1 VGLAEGLDIH
11 GVASYRLKGVSS
23 AGLTALHAKFKVA
36 LQGFDGKGALHCT
49 LSVMIALD
57 GEAFDSQPVTNGP
70 SRADRGLTGQ
80 RRGWMQNIAELERR
94 ITAALERIGVG
105 IDRVAARP
113 VAPVA
118 PVTGQEALL
127 RAQLE
132 EERAVSAQL
141 KERMAALT
149 ERAAK
154 AAERAAEVKPVHVP
168 VAQAQL
174 EARIDKMTRQL
185 DVQGL
190 ELQRMRKIT
199 IQLREQLARMREAAE
214 AGATDPH
221 LINKAM
227 LAELEALRA
236 TRQVEIAEMD
246 EILAELS
253 PLIGEVQA
261 HA

>member
-1 VGLAEGLDIH
+1 
-11 GVASYRLKGVSS
+11 
-23 AGLTALHAKFKVA
+23 
-36 LQGFDGKGALHCT
+36 
-49 LSVMIALD
+49 
-57 GEAFDSQPVTNGP
+57 
-70 SRADRGLTGQ
+70 
-80 RRGWMQNIAELERR
+80 MQNIAELERR
-94 ITAALERIGVG
+94 ITAALERISAGL
-105 IDRVAARP
+105 DRAANKP
-113 VAPVA
+113 PAAPVV
-118 PVTGQEALL
+118 PTTGAEALL
-127 RAQLE
+127 RAELD
-132 EERAVSAQL
+132 EERMLTAQL
-141 KERMAALT
+141 KDRIAGLT

-154 AAERAAEVKPVHVP
+154 AAEKAIEAKPVHVP

-199 IQLREQLARMREAAE
+199 IQLRDQLARLRDAAE
-214 AGATDPH
+214 AGVTEPH

-227 LAELEALRA
+227 LTELEALRA
-236 TRQVEIAEMD
+236 ARQGEIAEMD